1 MSRFNFLTDGMKLC
15 FVLVTFM
22 PKKNSRKKS
31 KVSSQN
37 LGLKNDKI
45 DSAPDQ
51 NEPNEPFKWG
61 ILLTLCLAIA
71 IIVIDGTVL
80 NVSITAIV
88 RDLNS
93 NIKDITW
100 AQTLYSLMLAALGIF
115 GGRLGDLFG
124 RRRTFVIGG
133 IIFGIGSLMTALAPN
148 IGVLILGWS
157 VVEGVGAALMT
168 PASSALIVSNFK
180 PKDRGKAFGIYG
192 ATAGIA
198 SAIGPILGGFLTT
211 NASWRWA
218 FGINLIV
225 VLVLCIGARKL
236 KEYSEN
242 SKKPD
247 FDPIGF
253 VLSAT
258 GLSALTYGIIESSAY
273 GWVTAKKAFEFMGN
287 NYNLPLNL
295 SASFYFIVIG
305 AILALTY
312 IWWEIRYE
320 NQGKEPLVSM
330 KLFQNRGFSSGI
342 LTTSILFAGFTGLIA
357 FGAGFFFQTVLG
369 LGAFDA
375 GIGTFPISLGV
386 FIMAAFSNK
395 LTSRISPRTIVQIG
409 FVISIVASFWLY
421 NSFSLSTDRLILAP
435 VLFLFGLGFGMI
447 VSQLTNITL
456 STVPVTQAGSASG
469 INGALRDVGR
479 TIGTALIGAAF
490 ISTVSASII
499 SGLNSNAIIPQPVK
513 DKITQ
518 SVNSGDTNYG
528 ISNNDNGAKK
538 TNITDEIEKTTK
550 LAIIDGNKVS
560 ITFVLYSL
568 IICLGTTLL
577 IPKKVN
583 G

>member
-1 MSRFNFLTDGMKLC
+1 MLYSSNFMFK
-15 FVLVTFM
+15 
-22 PKKNSRKKS
+22 KKS
-31 KVSSQN
+31 RNKFKISNQNQN
-37 LGLKNDKI
+37 LENNSANNST
-45 DSAPDQ
+45 DSVDDNIGFVPDQ
-51 NEPNEPFKWG
+51 DEPNEPFKWG

-88 RDLNS
+88 KDLNS

-124 RRRTFVIGG
+124 RRRAFVIGA

-148 IGVLILGWS
+148 IGILILGWS

-218 FGINLIV
+218 FGINLVV
-225 VLVLCIGARKL
+225 VLALCLGATKL

-253 VLSAT
+253 ILSAT
-258 GLSALTYGIIESSAY
+258 GLSALTYGIIESSTY
-273 GWVTAKKAFEFMGN
+273 GWLGAKKAFELMGN
-287 NYNLPLNL
+287 SYNLPFGL
-295 SASFYFIVIG
+295 SASFYFIFSGV
-305 AILALTY
+305 ILALTY
-312 IWWEIRYE
+312 IWWEIQYE
-320 NQGKEPLVSM
+320 KQGKEPLVSM
-330 KLFQNRGFSSGI
+330 RLFQNRGFSSGI

-369 LGAFDA
+369 LGAFDS

-386 FIMAAFSNK
+386 FIMAALSNK
-395 LTSRISPRTIVQIG
+395 LTHKISPRTITQIG
-409 FVISIVASFWLY
+409 FVLSIIASFWLY
-421 NSFSLSTDRLILAP
+421 NSFSLSADRLTLAP
-435 VLFLFGLGFGMI
+435 ILFLFGLGFGMI

-456 STVPVTQAGSASG
+456 STIPVTQAGSASG

-499 SGLNSNAIIPQPVK
+499 SGLNSNSVIPQPVK

-518 SVNSGDTNYG
+518 NVSSGDTNYG
-528 ISNNDNGAKK
+528 ISDSSDSSKK
-538 TNITDEIEKTTK
+538 TNVTNEIEKTTK
-550 LAIIDGNKVS
+550 LAIIEGNKTS

-568 IICLGTTLL
+568 ILCLGTTLL
-577 IPKKVN
+577 IPKKVS